1 MNTSKHNTLI
11 SQKLVVIHKKRGS
24 SQVGFAK
31 KARTIEITSDRQGSR
46 EIRPSFEIVMK
57 FGKAFEVSFD
67 YLLGYSYKL
76 REKTVLQ
83 KILTI
88 QQPPC
93 KQKKCASLMYVYL
106 RDFQAKKTYVI

>member
-24 SQVGFAK
+24 SHVGFAK
-31 KARTIEITSDRQGSR
+31 KVRTIEITSDRQGSR
-46 EIRPSFEIVMK
+46 EIRPSIEIVMK

-76 REKTVLQ
+76 REKTILQ

-93 KQKKCASLMYVYL
+93 KQKKMCLFNVCLLKRFSS
-106 RDFQAKKTYVI
+106 